1 MTIPEEFSRTPPH
14 SIEAESSI
22 LGCLLLD
29 NESWD
34 VIADILSRRLQNEH
48 REIFLAIAQLI
59 AVNKAADV
67 ITVHEHLLSSKKA
80 EQVGGMVYLN
90 ALSQYVPGT
99 SNVRRYAEIVR
110 ERAIFERIG
119 KSG

>member
-34 VIADILSRRLQNEH
+34 VIADILSPDDFYRNEQRL
-48 REIFLAIAQLI
+48 LA
-59 AVNKAADV
+59 
-67 ITVHEHLLSSKKA
+67 
-80 EQVGGMVYLN
+80 
-90 ALSQYVPGT
+90 
-99 SNVRRYAEIVR
+99 
-110 ERAIFERIG
+110 
-119 KSG
+119 